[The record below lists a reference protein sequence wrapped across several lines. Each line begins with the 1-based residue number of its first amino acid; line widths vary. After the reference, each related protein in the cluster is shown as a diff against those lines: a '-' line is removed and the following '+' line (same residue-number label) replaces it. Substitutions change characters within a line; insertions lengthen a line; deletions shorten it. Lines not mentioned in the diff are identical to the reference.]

1 MILAVTEQYHDYSP
15 EKYYIDTEKLN
26 KNSYIEKMILQEC
39 KKKAKIIDVHIDASN
54 WESEPEKF
62 GGDEPGVHADA
73 RTKKPKLIDKV
84 LNLTID
90 FEG

>member
-1 MILAVTEQYHDYSP
+1 MILAVTEHFHDYSP
-15 EKYYIDTEKLN
+15 TKYFIDTEKLD
-26 KNSYIEKMILQEC
+26 KNSYVEKMILQEC

-62 GGDEPGVHADA
+62 GEDEPSVHAKA
-73 RTKKPKLIDKV
+73 RTRNPKLIDKA
-84 LNLTID
+84 LNLTIY